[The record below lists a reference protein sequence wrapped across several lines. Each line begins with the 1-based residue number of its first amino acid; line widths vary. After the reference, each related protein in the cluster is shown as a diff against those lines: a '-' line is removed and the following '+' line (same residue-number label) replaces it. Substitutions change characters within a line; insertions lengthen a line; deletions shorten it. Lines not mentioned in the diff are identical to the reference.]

1 MAVFTFYT
9 KIKSQQMEI
18 LEIKKQISEFEKV
31 KAELTT
37 AKTVFYAEHKD
48 KIEFRKLIE
57 DAVSKAPQDYKEFMK
72 EFYTTNVNENYGKIA
87 ETYAQILTD
96 IETVESNIKELQSDL
111 KNASKVEFKGMETF
125 KGYKNKEVKLPVF
138 KGLGTFK

>member
-1 MAVFTFYT
+1 
-9 KIKSQQMEI
+9 MEI
-18 LEIKKQISEFEKV
+18 LEIKKQISEFEKL

-57 DAVSKAPQDYKEFMK
+57 DAVSKAPQDYKEFMQ
-72 EFYTTNVNENYGKIA
+72 EFYKTNVNENYGKIA

-125 KGYKNKEVKLPVF
+125 KSYKNKEVKLPVF

>member
-1 MAVFTFYT
+1 LAVFTFYT

-18 LEIKKQISEFEKV
+18 LEIKKQISEFEKL

-57 DAVSKAPQDYKEFMK
+57 DAVSKAPQDYKEFMQ
-72 EFYTTNVNENYGKIA
+72 EFYKTNVNENYGKIA

-125 KGYKNKEVKLPVF
+125 KSYKNKEVKLPVF

>member
-18 LEIKKQISEFEKV
+18 LEIKKQISEFEKL

-57 DAVSKAPQDYKEFMK
+57 DAVSKAPQDYKEFMQ
-72 EFYTTNVNENYGKIA
+72 EFYKTNVNENYGKIA

-125 KGYKNKEVKLPVF
+125 KSYKNKEVKLPVF